1 MKKILAV
8 VCIIILLLI
17 TGVIAWTTVQF
28 NWFSPADPAVTVDR
42 ESLKYFLDSYAD
54 SREAFRARALAMK
67 KEYRGATVTS
77 VPVPG
82 ENDGD
87 LTVDVLYI
95 PAQKDRKRLLVLSSG
110 VHGVEGFTGS
120 AVQRMFLDEFA
131 TKEFLDY
138 TGILVIHAMNP
149 FGFKNVRRVTENNV
163 DLNRN
168 SDTDRALYST
178 KNTGYPAVYNLIN
191 PGSKVDTRSF
201 GNVFF
206 HVQSIIMIARASMK
220 TLRQA
225 ILQGQYEFPEGL
237 YFGGKDFEPQITAMA
252 PVIRRAVGDYPLVM
266 NIDLHTGY
274 GARGVLHLFPNPI
287 EDKNIKAMMEK
298 TFSGYRIDW
307 GDSDDFYTV
316 TGDFSG
322 YIGKLMRKGAYLP
335 MAFEYGTMDSQ
346 TTLGSIKSLHT
357 TILENQGVQHGY
369 SSPENEQ
376 RVKSRFREMYYPSSP
391 AWRMKV
397 MQDTRALLGSS
408 LPKFSAL

>member
-1 MKKILAV
+1 
-8 VCIIILLLI
+8 
-17 TGVIAWTTVQF
+17 
-28 NWFSPADPAVTVDR
+28 
-42 ESLKYFLDSYAD
+42 
-54 SREAFRARALAMK
+54 
-67 KEYRGATVTS
+67 
-77 VPVPG
+77 
-82 ENDGD
+82 
-87 LTVDVLYI
+87 
-95 PAQKDRKRLLVLSSG
+95 
-110 VHGVEGFTGS
+110 
-120 AVQRMFLDEFA
+120 
-131 TKEFLDY
+131 
-138 TGILVIHAMNP
+138 
-149 FGFKNVRRVTENNV
+149 
-163 DLNRN
+163 
-168 SDTDRALYST
+168 
-178 KNTGYPAVYNLIN
+178 
-191 PGSKVDTRSF
+191 
-201 GNVFF
+201 
-206 HVQSIIMIARASMK
+206 
-220 TLRQA
+220 
-225 ILQGQYEFPEGL
+225 
-237 YFGGKDFEPQITAMA
+237 
-252 PVIRRAVGDYPLVM
+252 M